1 MKNIFLLHSLLLSL
15 SVGATE
21 TVVVSPNGDIKVTI
35 GENNGNPVYSVN
47 YKNIPF
53 ILKSPLGLKTNIG
66 DFSKDMVLSDDVV
79 RNSISERYSLANI
92 KKSSVEYNAN
102 EIICSYTHLGNK
114 IYDVI
119 FRVSDN
125 DIAFKYKMYPQD
137 KTYCCNIEQE
147 MTSYALPEG
156 TTTFLCPQVKP
167 MGGFA
172 RTYPSY

>member
-79 RNSISERYSLANI
+79 RNSISER
-92 KKSSVEYNAN
+92 
-102 EIICSYTHLGNK
+102 
-114 IYDVI
+114 
-119 FRVSDN
+119 
-125 DIAFKYKMYPQD
+125 
-137 KTYCCNIEQE
+137 
-147 MTSYALPEG
+147 
-156 TTTFLCPQVKP
+156 
-167 MGGFA
+167 
-172 RTYPSY
+172 